1 MFTNIAILNF
11 EEDNPPSSDD
21 KLYHQVLIKTD
32 MQTDTEIEGLITAI
46 ANIKEHADSG
56 ESISDFIIPDNW
68 DDYGWDE
75 KINIVCEHM
84 ATFTG
89 RFDTDVTHLV
99 AYAAVN

>member
-21 KLYHQVLIKTD
+21 KLHHQILIKTD
-32 MQTDTEIEGLITAI
+32 MQTNTEI
-46 ANIKEHADSG
+46 EHADSG